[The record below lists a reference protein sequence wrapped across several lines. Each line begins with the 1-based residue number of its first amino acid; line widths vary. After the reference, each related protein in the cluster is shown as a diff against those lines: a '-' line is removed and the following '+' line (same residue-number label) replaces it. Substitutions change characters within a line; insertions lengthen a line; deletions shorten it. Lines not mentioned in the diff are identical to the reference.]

1 MTPASGECPCTVS
14 SRSFAQKLKRVN
26 ALTRDGVHSPASPE
40 HISSTRA
47 SLRAP
52 MVFASVS
59 ASDQLV
65 AQAVREKARA
75 SKIRTRLE
83 YPSPTSRLPIVSP
96 FHPSPVAY
104 AEASNFNERYPVGT
118 RVSVRRDDG
127 TIARTKTRSRAW
139 VLAGV
144 CPVVMVEGIRGAYL
158 LSRVTVLA

>member
-1 MTPASGECPCTVS
+1 
-14 SRSFAQKLKRVN
+14 
-26 ALTRDGVHSPASPE
+26 
-40 HISSTRA
+40 
-47 SLRAP
+47 

-83 YPSPTSRLPIVSP
+83 YPSQSARLPVVNLFRP
-96 FHPSPVAY
+96 CPAAY
-104 AEASNFNERYPVGT
+104 AEASDFNERYPVGT

-127 TIARTKTRSRAW
+127 TVTRTKTRSRAW

-158 LSRVTVLA
+158 LSRVTVIA

>member
-1 MTPASGECPCTVS
+1 
-14 SRSFAQKLKRVN
+14 
-26 ALTRDGVHSPASPE
+26 
-40 HISSTRA
+40 
-47 SLRAP
+47 

-59 ASDQLV
+59 ASDHEV
-65 AQAVREKARA
+65 AQAGKRSARA

-96 FHPSPVAY
+96 FQPSPVAY
-104 AEASNFNERYPVGT
+104 AEASDFNERYPVGT

-127 TIARTKTRSRAW
+127 TVTRTKTRSRAW

-158 LSRVTVLA
+158 LSRVSPAAEDRANEG

>member
-1 MTPASGECPCTVS
+1 MA
-14 SRSFAQKLKRVN
+14 
-26 ALTRDGVHSPASPE
+26 
-40 HISSTRA
+40 
-47 SLRAP
+47 
-52 MVFASVS
+52 FASVS

-104 AEASNFNERYPVGT
+104 AEASHFNEKYPVGT

-127 TIARTKTRSRAW
+127 TVTRTKTRSRAW

-158 LSRVTVLA
+158 LSRVTVIA

>member
-1 MTPASGECPCTVS
+1 M
-14 SRSFAQKLKRVN
+14 N

-47 SLRAP
+47 SFLAP
-52 MVFASVS
+52 IELASVS
-59 ASDQLV
+59 ASDHEV

-83 YPSPTSRLPIVSP
+83 YLSRSARLPIVSP
-96 FHPSPVAY
+96 FQPSPVAY
-104 AEASNFNERYPVGT
+104 AEASDFNERYPVGT

-127 TIARTKTRSRAW
+127 TVTRTKTRSRAW